1 MKILTNLAWRILQ
14 ADAKIR
20 KDGITSGKLATG
32 CTGMKDKLEDF
43 PKGWDPT
50 AYYYQRKTLDAI
62 KAVEKLKTSVMVLY
76 VTLGVVATLVV
87 GLIIKLY

>member
-20 KDGITSGKLATG
+20 KDGIT
-32 CTGMKDKLEDF
+32 TGMKDKLKDF